1 MSVSE
6 LAPHLYNGVLHLEKQ
21 VQASSLGSQL
31 IHLIKLRASQ
41 LNHCAYC
48 VNMHTEEAL
57 ADGIDPRKLYL
68 LTVWEESSLYTERER
83 AALAWTE
90 SVTLIAET
98 GVPDE
103 AFEAVR
109 LPIRRNRG
117 CGADSRD
124 RHDQCLESYRG
135 QLTHSSFIACRR

>member
-6 LAPHLYNGVLHLEKQ
+6 LAPNLYNGVVHLEKQ
-21 VQASSLGSQL
+21 VQASSLDSML

-41 LNHCAYC
+41 INHCAYC

-57 ADGIDPRKLYL
+57 ADGIDPRKIYL
-68 LTVWEESSLYTERER
+68 LTVWPESSLYTDRER

-109 LPIRRNRG
+109 SQFSETEVAELTVAIATINVWNRI
-117 CGADSRD
+117 AVSSR
-124 RHDQCLESYRG
+124 
-135 QLTHSSFIACRR
+135 TPHS

>member
-1 MSVSE
+1 MSVNE
-6 LAPHLYNGVLHLEKQ
+6 LTPTLYNGVIHLEKQ
-21 VQASSLGSQL
+21 VQASSLDSKL

-68 LTVWEESSLYTERER
+68 MTVWEEARVYDERER

-103 AFEAVR
+103 AWEAVR
-109 LPIRRNRG
+109 TQFSETEVAELTVAIATINVWNRI
-117 CGADSRD
+117 AVSSRTP
-124 RHDQCLESYRG
+124 HD
-135 QLTHSSFIACRR
+135 